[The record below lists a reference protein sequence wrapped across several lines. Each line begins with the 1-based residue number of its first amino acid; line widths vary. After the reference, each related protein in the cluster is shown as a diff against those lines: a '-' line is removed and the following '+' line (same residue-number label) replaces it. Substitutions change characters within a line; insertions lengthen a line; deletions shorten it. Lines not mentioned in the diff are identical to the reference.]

1 MAMRSD
7 DGVFIAYLH
16 RRAQLVDIVDD
27 EWAQDV
33 LGQDDFDLPAS
44 ELDSDNDEVRSVPQ
58 RKSDEKWVELCLDEF
73 QVMRA
78 VPRRWDL

>member
-58 RKSDEKWVELCLDEF
+58 VTAASKILSRV
-73 QVMRA
+73 
-78 VPRRWDL
+78 

>member
-58 RKSDEKWVELCLDEF
+58 VTAAKILSRV
-73 QVMRA
+73 
-78 VPRRWDL
+78 